1 MKQKLSGHN
10 RLLIGFTLFSMFF
23 GAGNLIFPPF
33 LGAMAG
39 ERTVAAMAGFL
50 ISAVGLPVLGV
61 AAVAISGGLPSL
73 AGRVDRRFAFLFVL
87 LVYLSI
93 GPCLAIP
100 RTASTSFEMAV
111 LPYISRSGETERLA
125 RLIYSIDFFAAS
137 AFLAAKPE
145 RLSDTLGKVLCPAL
159 LILIGVIFAGCL
171 IWPSGVPGPA
181 QSAYADNPS
190 VRGFLEGY
198 QTMDTMAAL
207 NFGVVIGLNIREKGV
222 KEEYMILRETVWAGA
237 AAGILMALIYSALAY
252 IGAPMGWAVSQADN
266 GARILTLVADSLYG
280 RLGMALLGLIFLIAC
295 LNTCVGLLCC
305 CSEYFVTLIPA
316 PGYKGWVMIFAL
328 VSMAVSNAGLT
339 QILAVSVPV
348 LNAIYPVAIVLIFL
362 ALSDRLVR
370 SRREIYVGAVLC
382 AGVVSLFCALEQSGV
397 LGETAG
403 EAIEGALGWLP
414 GYGLGLGW
422 ILPGAAGILAG
433 LAVWSIRGKTSEKAE
448 D

>member
-1 MKQKLSGHN
+1 
-10 RLLIGFTLFSMFF
+10 
-23 GAGNLIFPPF
+23 
-33 LGAMAG
+33 
-39 ERTVAAMAGFL
+39 
-50 ISAVGLPVLGV
+50 
-61 AAVAISGGLPSL
+61 
-73 AGRVDRRFAFLFVL
+73 
-87 LVYLSI
+87 
-93 GPCLAIP
+93 
-100 RTASTSFEMAV
+100 
-111 LPYISRSGETERLA
+111 
-125 RLIYSIDFFAAS
+125 
-137 AFLAAKPE
+137 
-145 RLSDTLGKVLCPAL
+145 
-159 LILIGVIFAGCL
+159 
-171 IWPSGVPGPA
+171 
-181 QSAYADNPS
+181 
-190 VRGFLEGY
+190 
-198 QTMDTMAAL
+198 MDTMAAL

-414 GYGLGLGW
+414 GYGLGLSW